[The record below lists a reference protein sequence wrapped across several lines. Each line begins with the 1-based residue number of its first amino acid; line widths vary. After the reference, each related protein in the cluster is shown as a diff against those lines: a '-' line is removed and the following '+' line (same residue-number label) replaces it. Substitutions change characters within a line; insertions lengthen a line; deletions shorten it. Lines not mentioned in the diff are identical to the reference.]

1 MRPDAGVPGSFPEPD
16 DHRPEG
22 FGFRTGVRSAAV
34 AIGFAVFVLV
44 IGTVLLAIGAVIFI
58 GEGRWGAV
66 WLLAVLELLFIAGF
80 GAMLH
85 MARQRR
91 KHDGGAPPSASTDT

>member
-1 MRPDAGVPGSFPEPD
+1 MPPRPAGPGSNREPD

-34 AIGFAVFVLV
+34 ATGFAVFVLV
-44 IGTVLLAIGAVIFI
+44 IGTVLLAFGAIIFM
-58 GEGRWGAV
+58 GQGQWGAV
-66 WLLAVLELLFIAGF
+66 WLLALLELFFIAGF
-80 GAMLH
+80 AAMLH

-91 KHDGGAPPSASTDT
+91 RNGGKPPATSAG

>member
-1 MRPDAGVPGSFPEPD
+1 LRPEPAKPGSSPEPE

-34 AIGFAVFVLV
+34 ATGFAIFVLLL
-44 IGTVLLAIGAVIFI
+44 GTVLVAFGAIIFM
-58 GEGRWGAV
+58 GQGQWGAV
-66 WLLAVLELLFIAGF
+66 WLLVVLELLFIAGF
-80 GAMLH
+80 AAMLH

-91 KHDGGAPPSASTDT
+91 RNGGQPPATPAG

>member
-1 MRPDAGVPGSFPEPD
+1 MRPKPAGPGSTPEPD

-34 AIGFAVFVLV
+34 ATGFAVFVLV
-44 IGTVLLAIGAVIFI
+44 IGTVLVAFGAIIFM
-58 GEGRWGAV
+58 GEGQWGAV
-66 WLLAVLELLFIAGF
+66 WLLLVLELFFIAGF
-80 GAMLH
+80 AAMLH

-91 KHDGGAPPSASTDT
+91 RNGRQPPATPVG

>member
-1 MRPDAGVPGSFPEPD
+1 LRPKPAGSGSTPGPE

-34 AIGFAVFVLV
+34 ATGFAVFVLV
-44 IGTVLLAIGAVIFI
+44 IGTVLVAFGAIIFI
-58 GEGRWGAV
+58 GQGQWGAV
-66 WLLAVLELLFIAGF
+66 WLLVVLELFFIAGF
-80 GAMLH
+80 AAMLH

-91 KHDGGAPPSASTDT
+91 RNDGKPPATLAG

>member
-1 MRPDAGVPGSFPEPD
+1 MRPKPAGPGSNPEPE

-34 AIGFAVFVLV
+34 ATGFAVFVLV
-44 IGTVLLAIGAVIFI
+44 IGTVLVAFGAIIFM
-58 GEGRWGAV
+58 GEGQWGAV
-66 WLLAVLELLFIAGF
+66 WLLVVLELFFIAGF
-80 GAMLH
+80 AAMLH

-91 KHDGGAPPSASTDT
+91 RNGGKPPATLAG

>member
-1 MRPDAGVPGSFPEPD
+1 LRPENSGPGAVPEPE

-44 IGTVLLAIGAVIFI
+44 IGTVLLAVGAVIFI
-58 GEGRWGAV
+58 GEGRWGALW
-66 WLLAVLELLFIAGF
+66 WLAALEVLFIAGF
-80 GAMLH
+80 AAMMH

-91 KHDGGAPPSASTDT
+91 RHDGGAPPATLAG